1 MSLELERAPERP
13 PSPRRTRINRT
24 IMMSGVTIAL
34 LLTAYLGV
42 RWLAAAVSD
51 VIAGPPETTV
61 IAGQPVTF
69 VVAPGA
75 PASQI
80 ARDLAEAGV
89 VSSAAAFDRAVH
101 DASASDRLQA
111 GTYELV
117 TGMAPEEVLELLL
130 EGPPR
135 ETYLL
140 TVVEGLTAA
149 QMLESINRQTSIPLT
164 DLTAALLDGSV
175 TSSYL
180 EDPPDDIRGWEGLLF
195 PDTYEFEADATAVD
209 ILSRLAA
216 TAETRLGEID
226 WTSLAGRG
234 LSPYEGLIIASL
246 IEREALLDVDRPLV
260 ASVIVN
266 RLEQGM
272 KLQFDSTVVY
282 ALGGLPD
289 GGLSLEDLEVD
300 SPYNT
305 YLHLGLPPTPIAGVG
320 QASLAAA
327 AAPASTDDLYFMTRD
342 DTGKLHFTAD
352 FEEFLEWQQ
361 EQTTTTT
368 TP

>member
-1 MSLELERAPERP
+1 MSLELERVPGRP
-13 PSPRRTRINRT
+13 PSPRRTRMIRT
-24 IMMSGVTIAL
+24 LMMTGATVAL
-34 LLTAYLGV
+34 LLAAYIGV
-42 RWLAAAVSD
+42 RWLAAEVSD
-51 VIAGPPETTV
+51 VLAGPPGSTV
-61 IAGQPVTF
+61 APGQPVTF
-69 VVAPGA
+69 EVEPGA

-89 VSSAAAFDRAVH
+89 VSSAAAFDLVVH
-101 DASASDRLQA
+101 DANASDRLQA

-117 TGMAPEEVLELLL
+117 TGMPPEDVLELLL
-130 EGPPR
+130 AGPPR

-140 TVVEGLTAA
+140 TVVEGLTAG
-149 QMLESINRQTSIPLT
+149 QMLESINRQTEIPLT

-180 EDPPDDIRGWEGLLF
+180 EDPPDAIQDWEGLLF
-195 PDTYEFEADATAVD
+195 PDTYEFEGDATAVD
-209 ILSRLAA
+209 ILTRLAA
-216 TAETRLGEID
+216 TAEQRLGETD
-226 WTSLAGRG
+226 WTALAELG

-246 IEREALLDVDRPLV
+246 IEREALLDADRPLV

-266 RLEQGM
+266 RLGQGM
-272 KLQFDSTVVY
+272 NLQFDSTVVY

-305 YLHLGLPPTPIAGVG
+305 YLHSGLPPTPISGVG

-327 AAPASTDDLYFMTRD
+327 AAPAATDDLYFMTRD

-368 TP
+368 SP